1 MMMKIKKE
9 MRKKMKENK
18 RKLSVDGL
26 LLNTID
32 LLDLMVSILT
42 KTITRL

>member
-1 MMMKIKKE
+1 MMMKINKE

>member
-9 MRKKMKENK
+9 MRRKMKENK

-26 LLNTID
+26 LLNIIA
-32 LLDLMVSILT
+32 LQNLMVSILT
-42 KTITRL
+42 NTITRL

>member
-32 LLDLMVSILT
+32 LPDLMVSILT